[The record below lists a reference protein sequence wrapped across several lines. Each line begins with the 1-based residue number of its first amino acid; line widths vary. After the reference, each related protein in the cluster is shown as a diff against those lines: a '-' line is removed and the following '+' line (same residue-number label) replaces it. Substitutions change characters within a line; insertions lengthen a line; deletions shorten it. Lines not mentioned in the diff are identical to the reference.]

1 MKDSRGTALG
11 IKSVI
16 SPKKLAIIAGVVILI
31 LYLYFVGFWEV
42 VQIILTL
49 DPRIALLAV
58 LIDLL
63 CISLFTLSWKVL
75 LNQPGMGFLRSFEVV
90 LVSIFGDMMIPTG
103 SVSGEIVRITMTTK
117 KSRMSVGEATAS
129 VVLHRLIL
137 AVTFCGVL
145 GLSILL
151 LATTGAMQ
159 LSAFYS
165 FIMIGAS
172 TIAVS
177 IVGVY
182 LAVNS
187 RKFERHLCGF
197 ITRAAPLIRRF
208 KRDYDAE
215 RSREKAVSAL
225 CAFQG
230 SISGAR
236 RWAILVSAT
245 IATVRYFL
253 VALIPYLMFQ
263 SLGYPISYWVV
274 LTVSIFVSMVQLMP
288 VGIPGL
294 VGVMEVSMTGF
305 FMGFGVP
312 AEIAASVTILSRL
325 VMFWFELLISG
336 ITTFY
341 VGFKVAI
348 QDGKVKDGEPRG
360 APGSLSAP
368 PVSA

>member
-1 MKDSRGTALG
+1 MG
-11 IKSVI
+11 IRSMI
-16 SPKKLAIIAGVVILI
+16 SPKKLAIVAGVVILL
-31 LYLYFVGFWEV
+31 LYLYFIGFWEV
-42 VQIILTL
+42 VEIMLAL
-49 DPRIALLAV
+49 EPRIAILAI

-75 LNQPGMGFLRSFEVV
+75 LNPPGMGFLRSFEVI

-117 KSRMSVGEATAS
+117 KSRLSVGEATAS

-137 AVTFCGVL
+137 AVTFCAVL

-151 LATTGAMQ
+151 LATTGAVQ

-165 FIMIGAS
+165 FIVVGVS

-177 IVGVY
+177 FVGVY

-187 RKFERHLCGF
+187 RKFERHLCRL
-197 ITRAAPLIRRF
+197 IIRTAPLIRRL
-208 KRDYDAE
+208 KRDYDVE
-215 RSREKAVSAL
+215 RSTEKAVSAL

-236 RWAILVSAT
+236 RGPLLVSAA

-253 VALIPYLMFQ
+253 VALIPYLMFL
-263 SLGYPISYWVV
+263 SIGYPISYWVV

-294 VGVMEVSMTGF
+294 VGVIEVSMTGF

-312 AEIAASVTILSRL
+312 AGIAASVTILSRL

-336 ITTFY
+336 LTTFY
-341 VGFKVAI
+341 VGFRAAI
-348 QDGKVKDGEPRG
+348 DNGKGKDS
-360 APGSLSAP
+360 GSSGVSGRSASAP
-368 PVSA
+368 SVTA